1 MIFAF
6 HTTEQLFY
14 EKQFEES
21 NIRILLVPMVTLIIV
36 LIVPSVIYGLESN
49 VSSASLNISPLA
61 SVSSTNPKPILL
73 YPNPSL
79 IDKSGNLKN
88 NITQAAN
95 IKDIRNGTVA
105 DGISKLLILV
115 PHISKLQ
122 FSIKD

>member
-1 MIFAF
+1 MKNNSRKAI
-6 HTTEQLFY
+6 Y
-14 EKQFEES
+14 G
-21 NIRILLVPMVTLIIV
+21 ILLVPMVTLIIV